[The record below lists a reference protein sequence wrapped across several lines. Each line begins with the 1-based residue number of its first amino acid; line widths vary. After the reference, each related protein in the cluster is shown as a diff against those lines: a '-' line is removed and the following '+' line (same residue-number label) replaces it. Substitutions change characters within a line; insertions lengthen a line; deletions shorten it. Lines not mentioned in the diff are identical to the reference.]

1 MVSFIFRPLFEV
13 AMFSTIISALS
24 STFRNDFQLN
34 FSGNVTQL
42 GLMHTILGF
51 FSLGRESM
59 LVSAFRDAARIV
71 AITATA
77 SSVTGFFSRGLSS
90 LLFLLNISFHIYCVV
105 IITGHLFTIKV
116 LLKMIRHIVMKPM
129 CFPLPPP
136 FLVHTPTP
144 EQTRTLVVAIGCED
158 ALLKLFAFADL
169 RRIAW
174 TDLNRRLEVF
184 SLSQP
189 GGHPRNWSNVS
200 TACFNILER
209 IRDQIEM
216 ASTRIAAGNGLDKG
230 AGDISEDE
238 FEELD
243 REMLMMPH
251 KSRRQLYSSAVRQ
264 RRRACI
270 KTVPRAEFVD
280 HENITWLKNCLWS
293 SSCQIVVVSRY
304 DSNIAVLAIEIV
316 WVLHTPDFLG
326 LYMFAVQSY
335 REDRYGVVL
344 KDLPRIIGLMV
355 QLIQAIDK
363 FFRVRANQTP
373 PLFAETNVKQIDSAL
388 QAGLLRINGTFG
400 SHFGEL
406 NLTHEQLQTIRMVCQ
421 SDT

>member
-1 MVSFIFRPLFEV
+1 
-13 AMFSTIISALS
+13 MFSTIISALS
-24 STFRNDFQLN
+24 SIFRNDFQMN

-51 FSLGRESM
+51 LSLGRESM

-71 AITATA
+71 AITAAA

-90 LLFLLNISFHIYCVV
+90 LSFLLNISFHICCVV
-105 IITGHLFTIKV
+105 LITGHLFTIKV
-116 LLKMIRHIVMKPM
+116 LLKMIRHIVMKPI

-144 EQTRTLVVAIGCED
+144 EQTRTLVVALGSED

-174 TDLNRRLEVF
+174 ADLNRRLEVF

-200 TACFNILER
+200 TACFSILER
-209 IRDQIEM
+209 VRDQLEM
-216 ASTRIAAGNGLDKG
+216 ASTRIAAGSGFDKG

-251 KSRRQLYSSAVRQ
+251 KSRRQR
-264 RRRACI
+264 
-270 KTVPRAEFVD
+270 
-280 HENITWLKNCLWS
+280 
-293 SSCQIVVVSRY
+293 
-304 DSNIAVLAIEIV
+304 
-316 WVLHTPDFLG
+316 

-373 PLFAETNVKQIDSAL
+373 PPFAETDLKQIDSAL

-400 SHFGEL
+400 GHFGEL